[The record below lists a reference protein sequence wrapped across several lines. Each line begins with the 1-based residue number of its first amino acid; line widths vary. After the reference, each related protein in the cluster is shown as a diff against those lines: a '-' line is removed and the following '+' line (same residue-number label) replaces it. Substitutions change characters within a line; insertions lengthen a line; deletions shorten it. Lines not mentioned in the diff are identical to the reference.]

1 VGRLQREGE
10 RPRRARVAF
19 RRGSAAEE
27 TVAGLLC
34 TGGGDGGR
42 RPRLWWRGGAVVGGG
57 AAGLRSLRKLS
68 GAVSR
73 FRPRDAHGVFVGPP
87 LRAGGDYAAQWGWD
101 RRSGLAW
108 DRSRMR
114 FSGDY

>member
-57 AAGLRSLRKLS
+57 AAGLRSLRESFTCMSLKKVIS
-68 GAVSR
+68 YVYVKKKFPSICMACT
-73 FRPRDAHGVFVGPP
+73 
-87 LRAGGDYAAQWGWD
+87 
-101 RRSGLAW
+101 
-108 DRSRMR
+108 
-114 FSGDY
+114 